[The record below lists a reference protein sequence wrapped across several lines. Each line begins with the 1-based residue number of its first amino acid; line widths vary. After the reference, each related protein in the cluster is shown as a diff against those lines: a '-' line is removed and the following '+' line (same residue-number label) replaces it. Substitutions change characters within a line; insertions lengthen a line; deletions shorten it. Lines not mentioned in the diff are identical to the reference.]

1 MKISLKVLTTPCAKI
16 LWVPSEILSG
26 AFAWPR
32 AGPKSSRCPYM
43 LWHRSLWE
51 DLWRSCLNPPQ
62 EVLALRSWRSS
73 ALVSVWK
80 IWAPLIIDLH
90 KRSSGCSCDYVQPHL
105 LLFHSYWC
113 LYRVHWLPPPHT
125 VWDLLPAYFSRCSPP
140 HCLKPRSRII
150 FQQFVQKNDA
160 PVVTLKDVAP
170 DDQVR
175 NDRQIVKS
183 VWPKINWSMVFQEP
197 TNGEHRFFSANDL
210 FLHVGQAEKKIIE
223 TRGTIQVLASTPGLQ
238 SVPSGTKYDI
248 GLRLSWQDFRSFG
261 CCFIAHWLRWKPP
274 QQTHKHK
281 DVKPRTITNMS
292 LRMCPIPTCS

>member
-16 LWVPSEILSG
+16 LWDPSEILSG

-113 LYRVHWLPPPHT
+113 LYRVHWLPPPQT

-197 TNGEHRFFSANDL
+197 TNGEHRFFFQLTTCFSML
-210 FLHVGQAEKKIIE
+210 GRPRKRSLKHG
-223 TRGTIQVLASTPGLQ
+223 
-238 SVPSGTKYDI
+238 VPSKCL
-248 GLRLSWQDFRSFG
+248 LR
-261 CCFIAHWLRWKPP
+261 
-274 QQTHKHK
+274 
-281 DVKPRTITNMS
+281 PRVCNRYPAAPNMI
-292 LRMCPIPTCS
+292 LDCVCPDRTLGV